1 MKVEASVT
9 ARNHLAE
16 IERLH
21 DSLSVFLTENHLP
34 GEFVMDAML
43 VLEEVFSNIV
53 LHGYRDSAEHEILV
67 RMAIEG
73 DTFVLSVED
82 DGVAFNPLEVSPVDT
97 SLPLEERPVGGL
109 GIHLVRSLMS
119 EVAYSRHDGR
129 NRLEM
134 RKQIPPNR

>member
-1 MKVEASVT
+1 MKAEDSVT

-16 IERLH
+16 LERLH
-21 DSLSVFLTENHLP
+21 DSLSAFLTENHLP

-67 RMAIEG
+67 RMAVEG
-73 DTFVLSVED
+73 DTFVLWVED

-97 SLPLEERPVGGL
+97 GLPLEERPVGGL

-134 RKQIPPNR
+134 RKQIPPSR